1 MTEYKRWSHLSV
13 DERLGYTGLEDMGSK
28 FEFSF
33 TCDTWDDKVPFS
45 PFWPNNY
52 YRVKGATSMTETMTH
67 FLHLDPV
74 KQGEIL
80 VAFRNGDPNLQQ
92 WLWASET
99 WGDVMFAKR
108 IFDDTV
114 YRIKPAKPREC
125 YVGFDKDNRPVSTAE
140 YQFVGSVLMREVMED

>member
-1 MTEYKRWSHLSV
+1 MVEYKMWKDLSKDTRFFV
-13 DERLGYTGLEDMGSK
+13 TGLEDTGST
-28 FEFSF
+28 FEVSF
-33 TCDTWDDKVPFS
+33 TLDAWSDKVPFS
-45 PFWPNNY
+45 PFWPNYY
-52 YRVKGATSMTETMTH
+52 YRVKGATSMTP

-80 VAFRNGDPNLQQ
+80 VAFRNGDLKLQQ

-114 YRIKPAKPREC
+114 YRIRAAPREC
-125 YVGFDKDNRPVSTAE
+125 YVRFNKDDHSVETAN
-140 YQFVGSVLMREVMED
+140 YQFIGSVLMREVMGG